1 VPERP
6 FPPEFRERLANGKY
20 TRWAV
25 DLPYDTL
32 QALLWMVGE
41 FGCRAGPDWPTIDR
55 LFQLRQSVALNEVP
69 PEYIRLPDNPRSKA
83 ALHIIAAIVGGRR
96 MNLKKANELFLHMIK
111 GRPGLL
117 LDLQAWEKY
126 GVVKV
131 EWLAKDDA
139 VCALCAE
146 RNGKVFTIQEAR
158 ALVNAGGYCRRD
170 IGCCCKLLP
179 IGLPG
184 SAHGSTTVDEE
195 P

>member
-1 VPERP
+1 MPERQ

-41 FGCRAGPDWPTIDR
+41 FGLRAGRD
-55 LFQLRQSVALNEVP
+55 LSVALNEEP
-69 PEYIRLPDNPRSKA
+69 PESIRLPDNPRSKA

-96 MNLKKANELFLHMIK
+96 MNLEEANKLWLPMIK

-117 LDLQAWEKY
+117 RDLQASKAY
-126 GVVKV
+126 GRV
-131 EWLAKDDA
+131 EWHTAKDDA
-139 VCALCAE
+139 VCPLCAE

-158 ALVNAGGYCRRD
+158 ALVNAGGYCRHG
-170 IGCCCKLLP
+170 IGCRCTLSS
-179 IGLPG
+179 IGLRG
-184 SAHGSTTVDEE
+184 SAHGSTTVDEK